1 MKKHSKIVLAKR
13 YTNKQLPLRQVKKY
27 DLEHALKGV
36 NYQKLRLQG
45 RGDEDGGSKVP
56 MGALS
61 NLAKNKRV
69 IRAVKAVE
77 LRKNHRLK

>member
-1 MKKHSKIVLAKR
+1 MAKR

-45 RGDEDGGSKVP
+45 PMVMEDGGSKVP

-61 NLAKNKRV
+61 NLAKYKRV